1 MVHAFYYYDLQLL
14 ERREYFGQYGK
25 VMKVSISRPTGAAAQ
40 QALANNTFSVYVFC
54 SSYLIVCLYNP
65 LDGIHNL

>member
-1 MVHAFYYYDLQLL
+1 MQFLMVHASYYCDLQLL

-40 QALANNTFSVYVFC
+40 QALANNTFSVYVF
-54 SSYLIVCLYNP
+54 
-65 LDGIHNL
+65 